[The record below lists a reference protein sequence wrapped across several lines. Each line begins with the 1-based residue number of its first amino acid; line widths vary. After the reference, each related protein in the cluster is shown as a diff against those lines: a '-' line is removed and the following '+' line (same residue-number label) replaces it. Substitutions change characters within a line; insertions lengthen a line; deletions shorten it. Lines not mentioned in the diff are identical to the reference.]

1 MTEPAPPSL
10 GPRPVGVRRPDPT
23 PRREPRPDPA
33 DDPVVLLDAR
43 GRPSGTI
50 PKGEVHH
57 AHTPLHLAF
66 SCHVVAPDGR
76 VLLTRRAATK
86 NTWPATW
93 SNACCGHPRPGETLR
108 HAVERRLRDELG
120 VRPCRLALA
129 VPDFVYRATMPD
141 GPVEHELCPVVV
153 AEIDADPQP
162 DPAEVDGVEWTT
174 WEALRARATDD
185 PASLSPW
192 SVAQIARLAALATS
206 PHDWLDAQLGP
217 GSAAVGEVGLDRPAG
232 LRVVRQEPTREPGG
246 DRDGDPVA
254 TVRGP
259 VERTLALFLAAR
271 RREAADLHPAID
283 QIGEE
288 ISGLVAA
295 GGKRLRPAFAYWG
308 HRATGAAHDDG
319 VVEAGAALELL
330 HTFALLH
337 DDVMDRSDRR
347 RDRPTAHRALAAR
360 HRSDHLDGDDAW
372 FGTSAAIL
380 AGDLAFL
387 WSNRLLDEAPA
398 VPEALTRARAVF
410 QRLCTEVIGGQYLD
424 LRLTDGDGRGATEPG
439 TSGPGAGGADDL
451 ARHVALLKSA
461 RYTVTRPLQLGAALG
476 DPGRAAGLDAAL
488 AAYGDAVGLAFQL
501 RDDVLGLFGDPAVT
515 GKSRLDDL
523 RAGKHT
529 LLVVRALGLAPA
541 AGRRVLA
548 AALGD
553 PGLDDAAAERCREVV
568 ASSGALASVEALIAA
583 RQDQALRAVRAV
595 PEPARSALEALAALA
610 ADRDR

>member
-10 GPRPVGVRRPDPT
+10 GPQPVQALRPDPT
-23 PRREPRPDPA
+23 PLPDPA

-50 PKGEVHH
+50 PQGEVHH
-57 AHTPLHLAF
+57 EHTPLHLAF

-86 NTWPATW
+86 HTWPATW

-120 VRPCRLALA
+120 VRPRRLALA
-129 VPDFVYRATMPD
+129 IPDFVYRATMPD

-162 DPAEVDGVEWTT
+162 DPDEVDGVEWTS
-174 WEALRARATDD
+174 WEALRARAADD

-192 SVAQIARLAALATS
+192 SVAQIARLAALAATPS
-206 PHDWLDAQLGP
+206 DWLDAQLDP

-232 LRVVRQEPTREPGG
+232 LRVVRPEPTPAP
-246 DRDGDPVA
+246 DGDAVA

-271 RREAADLHPAID
+271 RREAVDLHPAID
-283 QIGEE
+283 QIGHE

-319 VVEAGAALELL
+319 VVVAGAALELL

-360 HRSDHLDGDDAW
+360 HRRDGLDGDDAW

-387 WSNRLLDEAPA
+387 WSNRLLDEAP
-398 VPEALTRARAVF
+398 VGPEALARARAVF

-424 LRLTDGDGRGATEPG
+424 LRLTDGDGRGATGSDASRPG
-439 TSGPGAGGADDL
+439 RAGAGGADDL

-488 AAYGDAVGLAFQL
+488 TAYGDAVGLAFQL

-529 LLVVRALGLAPA
+529 LLVVRALDVAPA

-548 AALGD
+548 GALGD
-553 PGLDDAAAERCREVV
+553 PGLDDAAAERCRDVV

-583 RQDQALRAVRAV
+583 RQDQALRAVRSVA
-595 PEPARSALEALAALA
+595 EPARSALEALAALA
-610 ADRDR
+610 TDRDR